1 MQSATDL
8 VVLFAPPPQQR
19 RSRQLPDRVQEPRFI
34 PNGPWSPRSPAE
46 SDPRP
51 TRPNEAVLSSRD
63 RSAAW
68 LRNAAIGLCAL
79 AGAAAAVS
87 FTAQYRMVYA
97 DRRLA
102 VVAGLEAAIPD
113 AAALVFACLGIAL
126 ALQGRRALRARALN
140 IASVG
145 ASVFMNIIAAAPGWR
160 SLAVWAMPPVAYA
173 LASDTLIGVVRSWV
187 IARHKHSTATLAA
200 DEVTPLAVV
209 GGLVLWLL
217 RLTLAPASTLAG
229 FRAWVLDECPIAPG
243 RRADRPAPV
252 TAAAAASPRA
262 IASSRRRERGRR
274 ADTKS
279 ARFLALVA
287 ERHGPLAAIP
297 LNQVAKISAALAPE
311 VDLNSGAARMV
322 LRHAVLSAHSQNGNP
337 S

>member
-1 MQSATDL
+1 VQSATEL
-8 VVLFAPPPQQR
+8 VVLFAPPPLQR
-19 RSRQLPDRVQEPRFI
+19 RSHELTDRAGSPRFI
-34 PNGPWSPRSPAE
+34 PNGPWSSRSPAE
-46 SDPRP
+46 SDVVPSQP
-51 TRPNEAVLSSRD
+51 IEAVRSGRD

-79 AGAAAAVS
+79 AAAAAAVS

-97 DRRLA
+97 DRHLA

-113 AAALVFACLGIAL
+113 AAALVFACLGVAM

-140 IASVG
+140 VASVG
-145 ASVFMNIIAAAPGWR
+145 ASVFMNVIAAAPGWR

-173 LASDTLIGVVRSWV
+173 LASDTLIGVVRSWAV
-187 IARHKHSTATLAA
+187 ARHKPQSMTLAA
-200 DEVTPLAVV
+200 EEVTPLAVV

-217 RLTLAPASTLAG
+217 RLTLAPASTLTG
-229 FRAWVLDECPIAPG
+229 FRAWVLEECPIAPG
-243 RRADRPAPV
+243 RRADHPTPVPAA
-252 TAAAAASPRA
+252 TAASPKAIRA
-262 IASSRRRERGRR
+262 PKRGRGQR

-287 ERHGPLAAIP
+287 ERRGPLAAIP
-297 LNQVAKISAALAPE
+297 LDEVSKISATLAPQI
-311 VDLNSGAARMV
+311 DLNTGAARTV
-322 LRHAVLSAHSQNGNP
+322 LRRAVLATRPQNGTP